1 MFGPASNSGVRTMP
15 EPVDLSRKQVLVSET
30 LPKHQI
36 ILTPTRIVAT
46 AIATRDY
53 QPVHHDQEAVA
64 KQGNLGIFLNT
75 HTTAGFLECYV
86 QAWAGPNAFI
96 KSVKFRLGVPAY
108 AGDTLCLSGE
118 VVDAPTPEGIVT
130 VKVVGT
136 NVRGVHVDG
145 EICVRLAS
153 A

>member
-1 MFGPASNSGVRTMP
+1 MP
-15 EPVDLSRKQVLVSET
+15 EPVDLSRKQVLASQT
-30 LPKHQI
+30 LPTHQI

-136 NVRGVHVDG
+136 NVHGVHVDG